1 MSEPIFFAAV
11 SHTIGEIAAQT
22 GARMRDQ
29 KSADARIASAA
40 PIESATGGAIT
51 FIDNPR
57 YARHAAETGASAII
71 CAPKYADRV
80 PESIHLLIHDDPYRA
95 YAVALSMLYPGSQRP
110 VPVTGEDGISSQ
122 AIVGANVVL
131 EDGVIVEPFAVVGED
146 AAIGAG
152 SHIHTGAV
160 IGRGVQIGR
169 NTSVCTGAS
178 VSAAMIGN
186 NVILHPGVRIG
197 QDGFGFAMGP
207 GGHRKV
213 GQIGRVIIQDNV
225 EIGANSTVDR
235 GSNRDTVIGEGTKID
250 NLVQIGH
257 NVIIGRHCVIVGLA
271 GVAGSAKLGDYVVVA
286 GQVGIVGHIEIGDGA
301 QIGGG
306 AGVNFNV
313 KPGSKLMGYP
323 ATDVRTWTK
332 MNMILKSMAR
342 KDMKGKGEE

>member
-1 MSEPIFFAAV
+1 MSEPVFFTAV

-22 GARMRDQ
+22 GARMRHPD
-29 KSADARIASAA
+29 SASEKISSAA
-40 PIESATGGAIT
+40 PIESAAGGAIT

-57 YARHAAETGASAII
+57 YARHAVETGASAII
-71 CAPKYADRV
+71 CAPKYVDRV

-95 YAVALSMLYPGSQRP
+95 YATALAMLYPGSQRP
-110 VPVTGEDGISSQ
+110 VLITGETGISGQ
-122 AIVGANVVL
+122 ALIGSNVTL
-131 EDGVIVEPFAVVGED
+131 EDNVIVEPFAVIGAG
-146 AAIGAG
+146 AAIGSG

-160 IGRGVQIGR
+160 IGKGVQIGR
-169 NTSVCTGAS
+169 NTSICTGAS

-207 GGHRKV
+207 GGHRKI
-213 GQIGRVIIQDNV
+213 GQIGRVIIQDHV

-235 GSNRDTVIGEGTKID
+235 GSNRDTIIGEGTKID

-257 NVIIGRHCVIVGLA
+257 NVVIGRHCIIVGLA

-286 GQVGIVGHIEIGDGA
+286 GQVGIVGHIEVGDGA

-306 AGVNFNV
+306 SGVNFNV

-342 KDMKGKGEE
+342 KDMKGEE

>member
-1 MSEPIFFAAV
+1 MSEPVFFSAV
-11 SHTIGEIAAQT
+11 SQTIGEIAAKT
-22 GARMRDQ
+22 GARMRDEG
-29 KSADARIASAA
+29 SASVRIGSAA

-51 FIDNPR
+51 FIENPR
-57 YARHAAETGASAII
+57 YARHAADTGASAII

-80 PESIHLLIHDDPYRA
+80 PANIHLLVHDDPYGA
-95 YAVALSMLYPGSQRP
+95 YAAALAMLYPSSQRP
-110 VPVTGEDGISSQ
+110 ILATGETGISDR
-122 AIVGANVVL
+122 AVIGKNVYLEENVV
-131 EDGVIVEPFAVVGED
+131 VEPFAV
-146 AAIGAG
+146 IGDGAGIGSG
-152 SHIHTGAV
+152 SHIHAGAV

-169 NTSVCTGAS
+169 NTSICTNAS
-178 VSAAMIGN
+178 VATAMIGN

-207 GGHRKV
+207 GGHRKI
-213 GQIGRVIIQDNV
+213 GQIGRVIVQDHV

-257 NVIIGRHCVIVGLA
+257 NVVIGRHCVIVGLA

-286 GQVGIVGHIEIGDGA
+286 GQAGIVGHIEIGDGA

-313 KPGSKLMGYP
+313 KPGAKLMGYP
-323 ATDVRTWTK
+323 ASDVRTWTK
-332 MNMILKSMAR
+332 MNMILKSMA
-342 KDMKGKGEE
+342 KNSMGKGEE